1 MAQGV
6 IDIDRGYARIM
17 ANFAALNDPKR
28 LTVGVHQDA
37 GAEMVLIALS
47 NEFGTSTIP
56 ARSFIR
62 ATIARNKRRYLDA
75 LSKAVMGAVIDGD
88 DYEGA
93 LQDLGEGVAQDI
105 RDWMVALDTPP
116 NAPSTIA
123 QKGEDNPLVDS
134 GALQDAIS
142 AEVR

>member
-88 DYEGA
+88 DFEAA